1 MLIRTL
7 GVAVAAA
14 CKFIRTIV
22 ASTVVKHDLQN
33 RKDKHKFVVER
44 LQKDFHVEKF
54 CKQNVVLKT
63 VINVSLGSG
72 RYIE

>member
-22 ASTVVKHDLQN
+22 ASTAVKHDLQN
-33 RKDKHKFVVER
+33 RKDENNLF
-44 LQKDFHVEKF
+44 D
-54 CKQNVVLKT
+54 
-63 VINVSLGSG
+63 LGVTFDIYHLG
-72 RYIE
+72 GLD